1 MNNIVSIVGDLN
13 KIRIMVDSGELVLSV
28 FDRVSLAK
36 LIGTASEL
44 LISESVSQD
53 DEKFNLIVQEIPL
66 L

>member
-53 DEKFNLIVQEIPL
+53 DEKFTVAL
-66 L
+66 